1 MEQYQVTTDWLR
13 ARAADTP
20 EARALLVDGLWWRFD
35 ELDALAD
42 RLCARLLAGGARP
55 GDHVAV
61 LLPNS
66 LEMVGVVFALAR
78 LGAVMVP
85 LNMRLTAAEVAWQV
99 ARADCARLICA
110 PQTEAQAADVSAALP
125 RLLLEGSSEQRTV
138 SSIQYPVDSIQ
149 STVNSRQSTADS
161 NRRPSLNTE
170 RWTLDTEHLSLD
182 TDHRPLTTDHP
193 PPATGHSPLAPPQA
207 IVFTSGTTGYA
218 KGAIITFANHF
229 WSAAGSADR
238 LGIVPGERWLACL
251 PLYHVGGLAVLF
263 RSCLYG
269 TAVVLHESFDAT
281 AVRRSLRDD
290 GITLVSLV
298 PTMLSRLLHEGL
310 TAADAPA
317 LRLIL
322 LGGAAAPAALLAEA
336 HAAGLPVA
344 VTYGLTEAASQVA
357 TMLPEGVAGKPGS
370 AGKPLLFTSVAAVD
384 DEGRKLPPG
393 APGEIVVHGPTIM
406 AGYYRD
412 EAATAAALR
421 DGRLHT
427 GDIGYLDA
435 DGDLWLLDRRA
446 DLIVSGG
453 ENVYPAEVER
463 VLREHPAVAL
473 AAVVGLPHPD
483 WGQQVAAAIVL
494 RAPGAATID
503 ELLAHCRAHLAGY
516 KCPRRLVLRDNLP
529 QTASGKVQ
537 RRLVAEQLLL

>member
-1 MEQYQVTTDWLR
+1 MEPYQVTTDWLR
-13 ARAADTP
+13 ARADDTP
-20 EARALLVDGLWWRFD
+20 AAKALLIDGRWWRFG
-35 ELDALAD
+35 ELDALAE
-42 RLCARLLAGGARP
+42 RLRDRLLADGARP

-66 LEMVGVVFALAR
+66 LAMVVAVFALAR

-85 LNMRLTAAEVAWQV
+85 LNTRLTAAEVTWQV
-99 ARADCARLICA
+99 ARADCTRLIHA
-110 PQTEAQAADVSAALP
+110 PQTAAQAAEVPATLP
-125 RLLLEGSSEQRTV
+125 RIVLEED
-138 SSIQYPVDSIQ
+138 SIQYSVSSVQYSVDSIQ
-149 STVNSRQSTADS
+149 STASSNQSSVDS
-161 NRRPSLNTE
+161 NRHLPLNTEHWSLNT
-170 RWTLDTEHLSLD
+170 DT
-182 TDHRPLTTDHP
+182 
-193 PPATGHSPLAPPQA
+193 SPLATPQA
-207 IVFTSGTTGYA
+207 IIFTSGTTGYA
-218 KGAIITFANHF
+218 KGATITFANHF
-229 WSAAGSADR
+229 WSAAGSAAR
-238 LGIVPGERWLACL
+238 LGVVPGERWLACL

-269 TAVVLHESFDAT
+269 TAVVLHESFDVT

-298 PTMLSRLLHEGL
+298 PTMLGRLLHEGL
-310 TAADAPA
+310 TAADAPN

-336 HAAGLPVA
+336 RIAGLPVA

-357 TMLPEGVAGKPGS
+357 TLLPDEVTHKPGS
-370 AGKPLLFTSVAAVD
+370 AGKPLLFTTVAAVGD
-384 DEGRKLPPG
+384 DGRELPPG
-393 APGEIVVHGPTIM
+393 TPGEIVVSGPTVM
-406 AGYYRD
+406 TGYHHD
-412 EAATAAALR
+412 EPATAAALR

-427 GDIGYLDA
+427 GDIGTVDA

-483 WGQQVAAAIVL
+483 WGQQVAAAVVL
-494 RAPGAATID
+494 RAPDAATVD
-503 ELLAHCRAHLAGY
+503 ELLAYCRAHLAGY
-516 KCPRRLVLRDNLP
+516 KCPRRLVLRDELP
-529 QTASGKVQ
+529 QTASGKIQ
-537 RRLVAEQLLL
+537 RRLVAEQLLV

>member
-20 EARALLVDGLWWRFD
+20 AAAALLVDGRWWRFG
-35 ELDALAD
+35 ELDALAE
-42 RLCARLLAGGARP
+42 RLCDRLLADGARP

-66 LEMVGVVFALAR
+66 LAMVVTVFALAR
-78 LGAVMVP
+78 LGAVMAP
-85 LNMRLTAAEVAWQV
+85 LNTRLTAAEVAWQV
-99 ARADCARLICA
+99 ARADCTRLIHA
-110 PQTEAQAADVSAALP
+110 PQTAAQAANVPAALP
-125 RLLLEGSSEQRTV
+125 SLVLPMEAAAFSSGQWPAPNDQR
-138 SSIQYPVDSIQ
+138 P
-149 STVNSRQSTADS
+149 
-161 NRRPSLNTE
+161 
-170 RWTLDTEHLSLD
+170 
-182 TDHRPLTTDHP
+182 TTNDQPATRHS
-193 PPATGHSPLAPPQA
+193 PPATTQA
-207 IVFTSGTTGYA
+207 IIFTSGTTGYA
-218 KGAIITFANHF
+218 KGAVITFDNHL
-229 WSAAGSADR
+229 WSAVGSAFR

-269 TAVVLHESFDAT
+269 TAVVLHHSFDVA

-298 PTMLSRLLHEGL
+298 PTMLARLLHEGL
-310 TAADAPA
+310 TAADAPD

-322 LGGAAAPAALLAEA
+322 LGGAAAPAVLLAEA
-336 HAAGLPVA
+336 RAAGLPVA

-357 TMLPEGVAGKPGS
+357 TMLPSDLASKPGS
-370 AGKPLLFTSVAAVD
+370 AGKPLFFTTVAAVD
-384 DEGRKLPPG
+384 DDGRELPPG
-393 APGEIVVHGPTIM
+393 TPGEIVVRGPTVM

-427 GDIGYLDA
+427 GDIGYLDE

-473 AAVVGLPHPD
+473 AAVVGLPHPE
-483 WGQQVAAAIVL
+483 WGQQVAAAVVL
-494 RAPGAATID
+494 RSPGAATSD
-503 ELLAHCRAHLAGY
+503 ELLAHCRARLAGY
-516 KCPRRLVLRDNLP
+516 KRPRRLVLCAELP

-537 RRLVAEQLLL
+537 RRLVAEQLFL